1 MITGGVFAASG
12 SSGMAQSF
20 DDSSTQG
27 CMMVNVE
34 AQEADTDIVL
44 LDDSGNEI
52 LSWSAEKT
60 YSSVIISC
68 EEIKEGENYTV
79 KCGET
84 EQSVTM
90 DSLVYGSNSPSGGN
104 PGGGQRGGNRKEDDM
119 QEKPERGQEPG
130 KKENPQESMPP
141 DMPSG
146 GSTENSSSEGGG
158 SL

>member
-1 MITGGVFAASG
+1 
-12 SSGMAQSF
+12 
-20 DDSSTQG
+20 
-27 CMMVNVE
+27 MVNVE

-104 PGGGQRGGNRKEDDM
+104 RKEDDM